1 MVEDPDAGCGDPDI
15 LIDRAT
21 PSLIFDSNDDMSLR
35 ADINGVTGGQL
46 QKD

>member
-1 MVEDPDAGCGDPDI
+1 MVEDPDSFCGDPDI
-15 LIDRAT
+15 FINRAT

-46 QKD
+46 PKD